1 MNKVVITPQIQ
12 FSNKL
17 LQVDVPM
24 SQYVEVICVGNEL
37 LIGKT
42 FNTNAQWLTK
52 RITTLG
58 LNTRRVTVVSDDV
71 NEISLAI
78 SEAIQRSPAFILT
91 TGGLGP
97 TFDDKTLEGL
107 AKFLGTGIEVN
118 EEALRMV
125 KEKYLSYAQ
134 EGRMKAT
141 ELTPHRVKMAKLP
154 GGSKPLPN
162 PIGTAPAVAAEHQN
176 VTIIALPGVPS
187 EMKSIFDESVAPL
200 LKQAAHGVTFF
211 ETSIESSKVMES
223 EMAPLIGKVMHSNPH
238 VYIKSHPKGTERVP
252 RIEFHLSTT
261 AKDSNTAR
269 KLVSKALLEL
279 TELIQ
284 GKGGK
289 IKALKS

>member
-1 MNKVVITPQIQ
+1 MNQP
-12 FSNKL
+12 
-17 LQVDVPM
+17 
-24 SQYVEVICVGNEL
+24 VEIICVGNEL

-42 FNTNAQWLTK
+42 LNTNAQWLTK
-52 RITTLG
+52 RVTTLG
-58 LNTRRVTVVSDDV
+58 LATRRVTVVGDDID
-71 NEISLAI
+71 EIACAI
-78 SEAIQRSPAFILT
+78 TEAIQRSPGFILT

-107 AKFLGTGIEVN
+107 AKALGQRIEVN

-125 KEKYLSYAQ
+125 KEKYLSYAA
-134 EGRMKAT
+134 EGRMEAA

-154 GGSKPLPN
+154 EGSNPLPN
-162 PIGTAPAVAAEHQN
+162 PIGTAPAVIAEHEN
-176 VTIIALPGVPS
+176 VTVIALPGVPS

-211 ETSIESSKVMES
+211 ETSIESATVMES
-223 EMAPLIGKVMHSNPH
+223 EMAPLIDRVMHSNPH

-261 AKDSNTAR
+261 AKDSSTAR
-269 KLVSKALLEL
+269 QRVTQALLEL
-279 TELIQ
+279 SQLIQ

-289 IKALKS
+289 IKAVKS

>member
-1 MNKVVITPQIQ
+1 MN
-12 FSNKL
+12 
-17 LQVDVPM
+17 
-24 SQYVEVICVGNEL
+24 QYVEIICVGNEL

-42 FNTNAQWLTK
+42 LNTNAQWLAK
-52 RITTLG
+52 RVTTLG
-58 LNTRRVTVVSDDV
+58 LNVRRVTVVSDDI

-107 AKFLGTGIEVN
+107 AKALGTGIEVN
-118 EEALRMV
+118 EEALAIV
-125 KEKYLSYAQ
+125 KAKYLSYAQ
-134 EGRMKAT
+134 EGRMEAA

-154 GGSKPLPN
+154 DGSKPLPN

-187 EMKSIFDESVAPL
+187 EMKSIFDESVTPL

-223 EMAPLIGKVMHSNPH
+223 EMAPLIDKVMYGNPH

-269 KLVSKALLEL
+269 KRVSNALLEL

-289 IKALKS
+289 IKAVKSET

>member
-1 MNKVVITPQIQ
+1 MVQ
-12 FSNKL
+12 S
-17 LQVDVPM
+17 
-24 SQYVEVICVGNEL
+24 VEIICVGNEL

-42 FNTNAQWLTK
+42 LNTNAQWLAK
-52 RITTLG
+52 RVTTLG
-58 LNTRRVTVVSDDV
+58 LTTRRVTVVGDDID
-71 NEISLAI
+71 EISCALK
-78 SEAIQRSPAFILT
+78 EAIQRSPGFVLT

-107 AKFLGTGIEVN
+107 AKALGRKIEVN

-125 KEKYLSYAQ
+125 TEKYLSYAK
-134 EGRMKAT
+134 EGRMEAA
-141 ELTPHRVKMAKLP
+141 ELTPHRVKMARLP
-154 GGSKPLPN
+154 DGSKPLPN
-162 PIGTAPAVAAEHQN
+162 PIGTAPAVVAEYEN

-187 EMKSIFDESVAPL
+187 EMKSIFDESVASV

-211 ETSIESSKVMES
+211 ETSIESTNVMES
-223 EMAPLIGKVMHSNPH
+223 EMAPLIDKVMHSNPH

-261 AKDSNTAR
+261 ATDSVAAR
-269 KLVSKALLEL
+269 QRVTKALFEL

-289 IKALKS
+289 IKPVKSAI